1 VSGAR
6 RPAIPEHEIE
16 LSFSTSSGPGG
27 QHANRS
33 ATRVDLTW
41 NLERSQALN
50 ARQKERV
57 RARLRHRIDSSG
69 NLRLSSDS
77 QRSQLRNRNEAVR
90 RLHDLVASALI
101 VPRTRVPTAATRSS
115 IERRLQGKK
124 RRSETKRLR
133 RRPPED

>member
-1 VSGAR
+1 MSGAR

-41 NLERSQALN
+41 NLDRSQALN

-90 RLHDLVASALI
+90 RLHDLVASALK
-101 VPRTRVPTAATRSS
+101 VPRKRVPTAATRSS
-115 IERRLQGKK
+115 VERRLQGKK

-133 RRPPED
+133 RPPED